1 MIWKEHKQNIF
12 TRDAMIQKKK
22 TKKTEHKQNNSPKI
36 TSTQEKTTNDKH
48 G

>member
-22 TKKTEHKQNNSPKI
+22 KKKQNTSKI
-36 TSTQEKTTNDKH
+36 TPPK
-48 G
+48 